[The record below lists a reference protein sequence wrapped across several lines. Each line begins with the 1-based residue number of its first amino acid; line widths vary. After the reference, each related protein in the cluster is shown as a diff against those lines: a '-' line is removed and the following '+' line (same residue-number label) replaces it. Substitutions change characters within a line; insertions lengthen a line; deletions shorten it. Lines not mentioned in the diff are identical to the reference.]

1 MIHPLFQN
9 WWDLKVQIQ
18 FIPVEFALLSP
29 GRVQKILI
37 TPLCN
42 HYDIN
47 NLPIRG
53 HAEWLEILEGLECD
67 GSCNDL
73 GIKFRSPL
81 LKLSSIIVPF
91 SFCIDSMHLIL
102 ENLVNTL
109 WNQLRGFSH
118 EVFKDPQVP
127 GNDVLSNDDLK
138 QIEREIVV
146 S

>member
-1 MIHPLFQN
+1 
-9 WWDLKVQIQ
+9 
-18 FIPVEFALLSP
+18 
-29 GRVQKILI
+29 
-37 TPLCN
+37 
-42 HYDIN
+42 
-47 NLPIRG
+47 
-53 HAEWLEILEGLECD
+53 
-67 GSCNDL
+67 
-73 GIKFRSPL
+73 
-81 LKLSSIIVPF
+81 
-91 SFCIDSMHLIL
+91 MHLIL